1 MLYLIFDA
9 YSCNRAQCSREED
22 NPLQSVFTIQHQL
35 DLQMRY
41 KTNFGTF
48 SETEIEHRRTHIWGN
63 KTFHTLMFRTFK
75 DDQKTGSP
83 LNYHIIMCFVSLSF

>member
-9 YSCNRAQCSREED
+9 YSCNRAQCSGEED

-48 SETEIEHRRTHIWGN
+48 SETEIEHRRRYTFWEN
-63 KTFHTLMFRTFK
+63 KTCHTLHTFLK
-75 DDQKTGSP
+75 
-83 LNYHIIMCFVSLSF
+83 MSLSVVQLVAYSHTQPVIG

>member
-9 YSCNRAQCSREED
+9 YSCNRAQCSGEED

-48 SETEIEHRRTHIWGN
+48 SETENTEEDTLFGKTKHATH
-63 KTFHTLMFRTFK
+63 L
-75 DDQKTGSP
+75 
-83 LNYHIIMCFVSLSF
+83 